1 MSIRDVEPIGWTW
14 DYTANGWRE
23 VFADDDFDDHAPDDE
38 EEEPAEDW
46 RESCLTARERN

>member
-14 DYTANGWRE
+14 NYAADCWRE
-23 VFADDDFDDHAPDDE
+23 VHADDDFDDHAPDDDDE
-38 EEEPAEDW
+38 AEDW